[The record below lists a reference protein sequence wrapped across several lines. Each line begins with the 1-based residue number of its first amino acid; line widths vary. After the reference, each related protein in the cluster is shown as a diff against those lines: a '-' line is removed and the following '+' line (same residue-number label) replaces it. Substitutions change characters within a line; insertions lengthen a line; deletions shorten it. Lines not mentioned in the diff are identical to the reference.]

1 MFVCVGLGFFLVVF
15 SFSPQSPLLSNSVY
29 NSKTTAHMYSSW
41 IHSLKVSVNST
52 NKILIEFLINI
63 IVITLVAVLGV
74 DV

>member
-1 MFVCVGLGFFLVVF
+1 
-15 SFSPQSPLLSNSVY
+15 
-29 NSKTTAHMYSSW
+29 MYSSW